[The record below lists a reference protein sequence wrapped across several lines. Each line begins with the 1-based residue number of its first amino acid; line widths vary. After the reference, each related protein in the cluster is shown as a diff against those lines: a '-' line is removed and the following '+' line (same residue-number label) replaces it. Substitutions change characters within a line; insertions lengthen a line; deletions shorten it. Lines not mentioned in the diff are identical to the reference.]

1 MTIDQI
7 ITPETVRDPP
17 HPYIRSVSTINQP
30 SVSFI
35 SSRIITLLLLFH
47 AMGDRI
53 PKILFDRALI
63 TQRRIDIHSKHY
75 EVTPKAA
82 GVDKD
87 LTVLL
92 LEEVVFKQAINYLI
106 SRSQISLR
114 DSTYFYQDESARALF
129 RQKKDY

>member
-1 MTIDQI
+1 M
-7 ITPETVRDPP
+7 
-17 HPYIRSVSTINQP
+17 NQL

-35 SSRIITLLLLFH
+35 SSRVTTLLLLFH

-63 TQRRIDIHSKHY
+63 TQRRIDMHGKHY

-87 LTVLL
+87 LAALL
-92 LEEVVFKQAINYLI
+92 SEEVVFK
-106 SRSQISLR
+106 
-114 DSTYFYQDESARALF
+114 
-129 RQKKDY
+129 